1 MTETSPKNLRGSG
14 PLKPFLDA
22 PAPEGFAHVELF
34 DPFEAFV
41 GPFFERFEEDGTR
54 VAAFRIDERHVR
66 DDGTAHEGMML
77 TFADAFLGGAA
88 WQAKDGRPCVT
99 LSLQASILADAKLGD
114 IVTCRAKAD
123 HQTRAIVFVSASF
136 WVGADKIMTATSLFK
151 VLGER

>member
-1 MTETSPKNLRGSG
+1 MTETSPKNLRGPG
-14 PLKPFLDA
+14 PLKPFIDA
-22 PAPEGFAHVELF
+22 AAPEGFTPVELF

-41 GPFFERFEEDGTR
+41 GPFFERIEEDGTR

-66 DDGTAHEGMML
+66 EDGTVHEGMML

-88 WQAKDGRPCVT
+88 WRAKGDRPCVT
-99 LSLQASILADAKLGD
+99 LSLQASVLADAKLGD
-114 IVTCRAKAD
+114 VVTCRAKAD

-136 WVGADKIMTATSLFK
+136 WVGDDKVMTATSLFK